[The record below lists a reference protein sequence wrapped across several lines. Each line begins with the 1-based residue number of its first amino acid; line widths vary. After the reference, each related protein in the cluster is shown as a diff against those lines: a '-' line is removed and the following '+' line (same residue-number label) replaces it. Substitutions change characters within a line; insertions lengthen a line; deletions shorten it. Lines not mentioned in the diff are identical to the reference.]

1 MSVWIYPSLLRRVC
15 LTSQGIHTE
24 DTTAQNMDATG
35 ITKRKHPTEEW
46 RKLERLE
53 STSNS

>member
-1 MSVWIYPSLLRRVC
+1 MSVWTYPSLLRRVC

-35 ITKRKHPTEEW
+35 ITKRKHLTEEW
-46 RKLERLE
+46 RKLER
-53 STSNS
+53 